1 VVEPA
6 ADEGLVRYIKER
18 FGEGY
23 NEQQV
28 RQALL
33 QAGHSEQSIDA
44 AFGQLRRFHGP
55 KLIVPFILL
64 LLIAI
69 GVVLY
74 LLLLQQKAPPPPAPL
89 NNSPPS
95 QPAAT
100 GTVALAEKLLKAAAN
115 QSSDQVYYATVQAAA
130 GDAATVAD
138 GILLCSVNK
147 ELTYRNYCLQQLAEQ
162 RREAGYCEV
171 VGDAKQRD
179 DCYLALILKGED
191 QYCAKLLLDDSKRVC
206 TLLGA

>member
-18 FGEGY
+18 LGEGY
-23 NEQQV
+23 REQQV

-33 QAGHSEQSIDA
+33 QGGHSEQSIDA
-44 AFGQLRRFHGP
+44 AFGQLRRFHSP
-55 KLIVPFILL
+55 RLILPFLLL
-64 LLIAI
+64 LLIAA

-74 LLLLQQKAPPPPAPL
+74 LGLQHETPPQPTPL
-89 NNSPPS
+89 NHSQPS

-115 QSSDQVYYATVQAAA
+115 QSPDQVYYATVQAAA

-147 ELTYRNYCLQQLAEQ
+147 ELAYRNYCLQQLAEQ
-162 RREAGYCEV
+162 RREAAYCEV

-191 QYCAKLLLDDSKRVC
+191 QYCSKLLLDDSKRVC

>member
-1 VVEPA
+1 MVEPA

-18 FGEGY
+18 LGEGY
-23 NEQQV
+23 KEQQV
-28 RQALL
+28 RQLLL
-33 QAGHSEQSIDA
+33 QRGQTEQSIDA
-44 AFGQLRRFHGP
+44 AFGQLRRLHGP
-55 KLIVPFILL
+55 RIVLPLFLL
-64 LLIAI
+64 LLVAI

-74 LLLLQQKAPPPPAPL
+74 LVLQREAPPQPAL
-89 NNSPPS
+89 INRSQPS

-115 QSSDQVYYATVQAAA
+115 QSPDQVYYATVQAAA

-147 ELTYRNYCLQQLAEQ
+147 EVTYKNYCLQQLAEQ
-162 RREAGYCEV
+162 RREAAYCDV
-171 VGDAKQRD
+171 IGDAKQRD

-191 QYCAKLLLDDSKRVC
+191 QYCARLLLDDSKRVC